1 MTDHSYSPSN
11 HTAADGVAAGSPW
24 RLRYWLIYCGQASS
38 LIGSALTQFVL
49 LWWITDTTN
58 DLSALAVAGMVGL
71 LPQALLG
78 PIGGAIADRYN
89 RRAIMIGAD
98 AISAL
103 CMVVLIVLFLTNSV
117 QLWHIYSMMFI
128 RSAMQAFQQPAA
140 AASTAMLVPKSFLPR
155 AAGLDQTLLG
165 IMVVAA
171 APLGALAIS
180 LMPIG
185 YALAIDVVTALLGI
199 TPLLFYRI
207 PQQRTPRDERPA
219 IWFELKQGFVMV
231 WSNVG
236 LRNLFMLMAIAT
248 MLVMPSFTLVPLLV
262 KEHFG
267 GGVNQVAIM
276 EGFAGAGMVL
286 GGVLAAI
293 FVPKRKVIWIV
304 WGFSISCFTLA
315 LAGFAPSNMLWLA
328 TGWWVLS
335 ALAYVLGNAPLTAL
349 LQATVPNHMQ
359 GRALSLLSTIKV
371 LGAPLGIALATPLG
385 ELIGVRWLFVC
396 LGVLGGIV
404 SLACLLSRA
413 VRNIES

>member
-58 DLSALAVAGMVGL
+58 DLSALAIAGMVGL

-171 APLGALAIS
+171 APLGALAIA

-199 TPLLFYRI
+199 TPLFFYRI

-286 GGVLAAI
+286 GGLLAAI
-293 FVPKRKVIWIV
+293 FVPKRKVVWIV